1 MPGRI
6 LIVDDETDL
15 AELLGYNLTK
25 AGFHTRIAPDGQ
37 AGLRAIAEFE
47 PDLVVLDVMMP
58 GLDGHQVLA
67 RIRTNP
73 RTTNLPVILLTAKN
87 QEADEFEGL
96 SKGADDFLSKPFSIR
111 ILQTRIEKLIERSQE
126 TQASENLGV
135 GPLQIDLDTHQASL
149 DGSPLPL
156 TLTEFRLLV
165 SLLEAQGRV
174 LGRSALI
181 ERAIGSGITITART
195 IDVHITA
202 IRKKLGTLAPIV
214 KTVRGVGY
222 RIDRD
227 EIAEESRRSTPAS
240 SE

>member
-1 MPGRI
+1 MPRRI

-25 AGFHTRIAPDGQ
+25 AGFYTQIAPDGE
-37 AGLRAIAEFE
+37 AGLRAIAQFN

-58 GLDGHQVLA
+58 GLDGHQVLS
-67 RIRTNP
+67 RIRSNP
-73 RTTNLPVILLTAKN
+73 STATLPVILLTAKN

-135 GPLQIDLDTHQASL
+135 GPLQINLDTHQASL
-149 DGSPLPL
+149 DGTPLAL

-165 SLLEAQGRV
+165 SLLEAEGRV
-174 LGRSALI
+174 LSRSALI
-181 ERAIGSGITITART
+181 ELAIGSGITITART
-195 IDVHITA
+195 IDVHVTA
-202 IRKKLGTLAPIV
+202 IRKKLGQLAPIV

-227 EIAEESRRSTPAS
+227 TVNTNDHPSTTPSAT
-240 SE
+240 